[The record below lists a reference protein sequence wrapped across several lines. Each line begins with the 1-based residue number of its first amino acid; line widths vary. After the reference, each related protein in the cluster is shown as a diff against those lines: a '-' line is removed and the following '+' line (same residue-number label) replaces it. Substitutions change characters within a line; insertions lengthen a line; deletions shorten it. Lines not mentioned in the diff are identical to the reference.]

1 MQIKNAEIT
10 ETMLGLEGH
19 GIFSFMIYLG
29 FNKHS
34 SQGFGGW
41 VLGPG
46 TDKFIKEVLKVVGVE
61 KWEDLKGKA
70 VRAAEEDGRLIGIG
84 NLFEEQWFYP
94 KDFFEK
100 LKVANEEK

>member
-46 TDKFIKEVLKVVGVE
+46 TDKFIK
-61 KWEDLKGKA
+61 
-70 VRAAEEDGRLIGIG
+70 
-84 NLFEEQWFYP
+84 
-94 KDFFEK
+94 
-100 LKVANEEK
+100 